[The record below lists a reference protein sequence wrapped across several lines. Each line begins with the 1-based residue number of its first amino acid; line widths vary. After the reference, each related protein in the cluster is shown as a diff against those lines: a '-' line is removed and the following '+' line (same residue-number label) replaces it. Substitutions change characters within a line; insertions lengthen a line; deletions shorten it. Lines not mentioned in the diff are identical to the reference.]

1 MTLLYREV
9 AEKLL
14 SEFEAVN
21 CHDGALLPSESQL
34 QQAFGISRTTVRRAL
49 AHLEAGGHVQRR
61 QGLGSF
67 YRSRKLGNLISGKIG
82 FHGVARSNGHR
93 AFTRVHAFRTR
104 AANLSELTVFG
115 PAARDGVVELNRVRI
130 LDGQPAMFQQS
141 VLCHAGLAKLRRSDF
156 ENVSLYS
163 LLRNRFSVVVTKV
176 STKLEALNAPEE
188 IAAIMAIE
196 PGTAIFNSHRMVE
209 DQNGRYIELCNNF
222 ARPDCVYFFFSGS
235 AEEFSA

>member
-49 AHLEAGGHVQRR
+49 AYLEAGGHVQRR

-130 LDGQPAMFQQS
+130 LDGRPAMFQQS
-141 VLCHAGLAKLRRSDF
+141 VLCHAGLAKLRRADF

-163 LLRNRFSVVVTKV
+163 LLRERFGIVVTKV
-176 STKLEALNAPEE
+176 STKLEALNAPQE
-188 IAAIMAIE
+188 IASIMAIE

-222 ARPDCVYFFFSGS
+222 ARPDCVYFFSGS